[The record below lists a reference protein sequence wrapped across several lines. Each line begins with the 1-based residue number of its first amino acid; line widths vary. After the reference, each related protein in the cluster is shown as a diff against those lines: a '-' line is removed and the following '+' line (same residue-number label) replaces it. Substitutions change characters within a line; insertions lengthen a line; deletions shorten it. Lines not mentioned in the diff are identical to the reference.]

1 MLGIALLIAAAVAPS
16 DQDSARP
23 NVDKALIEKF
33 RALTPEQKA
42 RLKERV
48 EALRKLSPTERHR
61 LSENLDKFR
70 ALAPERQK
78 VVRERLEK
86 MSPEERRKTVELAAG
101 FFRWMNARYGPV
113 KFPRQAFF
121 RWAAA
126 KRTAEFQGLK
136 DLEPGPRVDALL
148 RLAHD
153 YRTTVTQQLR
163 QHVLRHGCDPDSRAA
178 SLDDKAFEDFWVE
191 AEDIGRKCPK
201 APKVPAPKS
210 QDKR

>member
-1 MLGIALLIAAAVAPS
+1 MLRIALLIAAAVAPA
-16 DQDSARP
+16 DQETARP
-23 NVDKALIEKF
+23 SIDKSLIEKF
-33 RALTPEQKA
+33 KALTPEQKA

-48 EALRKLSPTERHR
+48 ESLRKLSPTERRR
-61 LSENLDKFR
+61 LAENLDKFR
-70 ALAPERQK
+70 ALAPEHQK

-86 MSPEERRKTVELAAG
+86 MDPEDRKKAVELAAG
-101 FFRWMNARYGPV
+101 FFRWMNARYGQV

-136 DLEPGPRVDALL
+136 DLEPGPRIDALL

-153 YRTTVTQQLR
+153 YRMTVTQQLR
-163 QHVLRHGCDPDSRAA
+163 QHAKRHGCVPESR
-178 SLDDKAFEDFWVE
+178 VE
-191 AEDIGRKCPK
+191 ALGELSFDEFWEGAESIGRECPK
-201 APKVPAPKS
+201 APRGPSPRL

>member
-1 MLGIALLIAAAVAPS
+1 MFRIALLCILAAAPAVQESDRAP
-16 DQDSARP
+16 
-23 NVDKALIEKF
+23 VDKAMVEKF
-33 RALTPEQKA
+33 RALTPDQKA

-48 EALRKLSPTERHR
+48 EALRKLPPAERRR
-61 LSENLDKFR
+61 LAENLDKFR

-78 VVRERLEK
+78 AVKERAEK
-86 MSPEERRKTVELAAG
+86 MDPEERKKAVEVASG

-126 KRTAEFQGLK
+126 RRTAEFQGLK
-136 DLEPGPRVDALL
+136 DLEPGPRIDALL

-163 QHVLRHGCDPDSRAA
+163 QHAKRHSCDPEQRVQA
-178 SLDDKAFEDFWVE
+178 LDDLSFETFWDE
-191 AEDIGRKCPK
+191 AEAIGRKCAK
-201 APKVPAPKS
+201 APKVPAPKP
-210 QDKR
+210 QEKR